1 MVVEPGKQ
9 NLTQGKHLQRGR
21 VRGGVCGGKEQDR
34 WDEELKEMGKLTPL
48 IKESSAVSMVRNRV
62 TNINIFLVLF
72 YIREIVV
79 LFLRTLR
86 NPRQKQTVSHNC
98 FQNGF
103 SEDFSSLVVT
113 HWVNCCKQLIKDLS
127 P

>member
-1 MVVEPGKQ
+1 M
-9 NLTQGKHLQRGR
+9 
-21 VRGGVCGGKEQDR
+21 RGGVRGGKEQDR
-34 WDEELKEMGKLTPL
+34 WDEEQKETGKLTPL

-79 LFLRTLR
+79 LVLRTLR
-86 NPRQKQTVSHNC
+86 NPRQKQTVSHNH

-103 SEDFSSLVVT
+103 SEDFSSSVVT
-113 HWVNCCKQLIKDLS
+113 HWVNCCKQLIKDL
-127 P
+127 PP